1 MNVVKLVFMHELLSS
16 QCAKSIERTYFKLGT
31 NLIKGFHIHTIA
43 FGSCIQHAC
52 YYFIEA
58 LVKIRFDMFIFKIL
72 LQCKG
77 WYENEFITM
86 ILNLIIVSMAPFN
99 EKVHEYML

>member
-1 MNVVKLVFMHELLSS
+1 MNCCPPI
-16 QCAKSIERTYFKLGT
+16 CAKSIERTYFKLGT
-31 NLIKGFHIHTIA
+31 NLIRGFQIHTTP
-43 FGSCIQHAC
+43 FGSWVQHAC

-58 LVKIRFDMFIFKIL
+58 LVKIRFDMFLFFIL

-77 WYENEFITM
+77 WYEDEFIDM
-86 ILNLIIVSMAPFN
+86 ILNLIIVSMAPSN